1 MQKPQEGV
9 NLVNSKTAAYYAQV
23 SVSMIGYM
31 IRRGYVKRHPIK
43 PNSRYYLVDLNEVL
57 RELAKGV
64 ERKSKLYNLRWH
76 EQPRDRNGNFIKLE
90 SPPSIN
96 FK

>member
-1 MQKPQEGV
+1 MQEEVK
-9 NLVNSKTAAYYAQV
+9 LVNSKTAAYYSNV
-23 SVSMIGYM
+23 SISMIGYM

-43 PNSRYYLVDLNEVL
+43 PGSRYYHVDLNEVL

-64 ERKSKLYNLRWH
+64 ERKSKLYNLNWDK
-76 EQPRDRNGNFIKLE
+76 QPRDKNGNFIKLDG
-90 SPPSIN
+90 PPPIN